1 MNAVTVTA
9 RPRARDFIIKRPRLT
24 KLLDDST
31 SRLLLLVAP
40 AGYGKTTLAREWTA
54 ERRHVGWYA
63 GGPAM
68 ADVEELCVGIVEVL
82 AQLHTPP
89 KEDVVERVRILA
101 ARGHDPRGLAK
112 AVAGAAPNAEALLVI
127 DDYQHIAESDDAEAF
142 IEELV
147 TLTDFRL
154 LLTSR
159 ERPGWLAARKV
170 VYGEATVIEMDA
182 LAFTDEEARAVL
194 GERKAGREQILAEAR
209 GWPAVIGLA
218 AMRSTPRGTKLAEAR
233 DLFDFFAEDLFAGA
247 SRQLREALFKLALSG
262 DDAMVSTE
270 TLIGPRAKELL
281 AEATDRG
288 FLTSVDDRTLHPLL
302 RTFLLEQLRG
312 LGADHASGLVAEVV
326 GVLSAKRRWDGCLH
340 ALEQF
345 PEGGLVLAT
354 LRHAISDLVDSGR
367 GTSLRRWLELG
378 RICQLNDPHFLLAEA
393 ENAFLERDEAR
404 AQVLGERAG
413 RLLHGDSAGRAHLVA
428 ARAAHLRDDPSAV
441 RRNCESV
448 SVCEADSSIN
458 VDALWVAFSRA
469 REHSTAE
476 AQAMLDRLRDLTTRD
491 DTHAFRLLVAEALML
506 CDAGQVAA
514 ATDQLTLAE
523 TILPAVVDPFAR
535 TNFLNLATHVALLLT
550 KFEEALLLAKQQIEE
565 GRISGLEFAVDHAMI
580 RELRAHIGRRRLV
593 EATRVINALEQR
605 SGSASSH
612 VLDNLSLQQAK
623 LQIALGDLPR
633 AALLLQRD
641 SARIDRPAFRDEL
654 IACSDLVSAA
664 AGDSPATD
672 ASAWHDARTLTS
684 PEATALA
691 RLTRAIVA
699 LRAGDD
705 PELVRRLLRRVI
717 DDGQLESVVTACR
730 AFPPLALVSRGD
742 VSLSQAL
749 AAIFMR
755 SRDADIA
762 RRAGLRV
769 LREHRLK
776 RERLSARERDVYELL
791 IHGRG
796 NREIAEALF
805 ISEST
810 AKVHV
815 RHIFEK
821 LGVHTRAEAAGM
833 AAQVDRD

>member
-1 MNAVTVTA
+1 MNAVTVTT

-54 ERRHVGWYA
+54 ERQHVGWYA

-68 ADVEELCVGIVEVL
+68 ADVAALCVGVVEVL
-82 AQLHTPP
+82 AQLHDLP
-89 KEDVVERVRILA
+89 KEEVVERVRILA

-112 AVAGAAPNAEALLVI
+112 AVAGAAPRPTALLVI
-127 DDYQHIAESDDAEAF
+127 DDYQYIAESDDAEAF

-147 TLTDFRL
+147 ALTEFRL

-194 GERKAGREQILAEAR
+194 GERKAGREQILTEAR

-218 AMRSTPRGTKLAEAR
+218 AMRSTPKGTRFAEAR
-233 DLFDFFAEDLFAGA
+233 DLFAFFAEDLFARA
-247 SRQLREALFKLALSG
+247 SPPLRDALFKLALGG
-262 DDAMVSTE
+262 DEALAAADALLGVQ
-270 TLIGPRAKELL
+270 AKELL
-281 AEATDRG
+281 ADASDRG
-288 FLTSVDDRTLHPLL
+288 FLTSLDDRTLHPLL
-302 RTFLLEQLRG
+302 RTFLIEQLRE
-312 LGADHASGLVAEVV
+312 LGIDHACKLVAEVV
-326 GVLSAKRRWDGCLH
+326 GVLSARRRWDGCLH

-345 PEGGLVLAT
+345 PDGSLVLET
-354 LRHAISDLVDSGR
+354 LRDASSDLVDSGR
-367 GTSLRRWLELG
+367 GKTLRRWLELG
-378 RICQLNDPHFLLAEA
+378 RICHLADPHFLLAEA
-393 ENAFLERDEAR
+393 ENALLERNEAR
-404 AQVLGERAG
+404 AQVLGEQAG

-428 ARAAHLRDDPSAV
+428 ARAAHLRDDLGAV
-441 RRNCESV
+441 RRNCELV
-448 SVCEADSSIN
+448 NACEADAAIKA
-458 VDALWVAFSRA
+458 DALWVAFSRA

-476 AQAMLDRLRDLTTRD
+476 AQAILNRLRDLSRRD

-506 CDAGQVAA
+506 CDGGRTAA
-514 ATDQLTLAE
+514 AADQLALAE
-523 TILPAVVDPFAR
+523 TILPSVVDPFAR

-550 KFEEALLLAKQQIEE
+550 QYDEALVLAKRQIDE
-565 GRISGLEFAVDHAMI
+565 GRSSGLEFAVDHAMI
-580 RELRAHIGRRRLV
+580 RELRAHIGRRHLTD
-593 EATRVINALEQR
+593 ATRVINALEER

-612 VLDNLSLQQAK
+612 VLDNLNLQCAK
-623 LQIALGDLPR
+623 LQIALGDLRR
-633 AALLLQRD
+633 ASLLLQRN
-641 SARIDRPAFRDEL
+641 SSTTERPAFRDEV
-654 IACSDLVSAA
+654 IACRALVSAA
-664 AGDSPATD
+664 SGDSTRVDTPVEHNA
-672 ASAWHDARTLTS
+672 ATLTS
-684 PEATALA
+684 PEATALL
-691 RLTRAIVA
+691 RLTRAIIE
-699 LRAGDD
+699 LRAEGDL
-705 PELVRRLLRRVI
+705 ELVRSMVRRVI

-730 AFPPLALVSRGD
+730 AFPRLAVASRDDMG
-742 VSLSQAL
+742 LSQAL
-749 AAIFMR
+749 AAIFAR
-755 SRDADIA
+755 SRDTDIA

-769 LREHRLK
+769 VREHRPK
-776 RERLSARERDVYELL
+776 REPLSAREREVYELL

-821 LGVHTRAEAAGM
+821 LGVHTRAEAARM
-833 AAQVDRD
+833 AAFVDQG